1 MKSTISEDFLP
12 KRATPDSAGYDFF
25 LPEDVVIR
33 NGEWTVIDTGVMFED
48 TDLVTFDDAYFRD
61 WFMLVLPRSGLGF
74 KYGFRL
80 ANGSG
85 VIDNKYRDTIKA
97 KVTIDIGDEL
107 HLKKGDRFMQ
117 GIMIP
122 FGKVRGEV
130 EPTEARKGGFGS
142 TGA

>member
-1 MKSTISEDFLP
+1 MKSVISDEFVP
-12 KRATPDSAGYDFF
+12 RRATPDSAGYDFF
-25 LPEDVVIR
+25 IPEDVTIR
-33 NGEWTVIDTGVMFED
+33 NGEWTTIDTGVVFED
-48 TDLVTFDDAYFRD
+48 NDLITFDGAYFKD

-97 KVTIDIGDEL
+97 KVTIDIGDEI
-107 HLKKGDRFMQ
+107 HLNKGDRFMQ
-117 GIMIP
+117 GIIIP
-122 FGKVRGEV
+122 FGKIRGEV

>member
-1 MKSTISEDFLP
+1 MKSVISDEFVP
-12 KRATPDSAGYDFF
+12 RRATPDSAGYDFF
-25 LPEDVVIR
+25 IPEDVTIR
-33 NGEWTVIDTGVMFED
+33 NGEWTTIDTGVVFED
-48 TDLVTFDDAYFRD
+48 NDLITFDGAYFKD

-107 HLKKGDRFMQ
+107 HLNKGDRFMQ
-117 GIMIP
+117 GIIIP
-122 FGKVRGEV
+122 FGKIRGEV

>member
-1 MKSTISEDFLP
+1 MKSLIADEFVP

-33 NGEWTVIDTGVMFED
+33 KGEWTVIDTGVVFED
-48 TDLVTFDDAYFRD
+48 TDLVTFDDAYFKD

-74 KYGFRL
+74 KHGFRL

-97 KVTIDIGDEL
+97 KVTIDIGDKLE
-107 HLKKGDRFMQ
+107 LKKGDRFMQ
-117 GIMIP
+117 GIIIP
-122 FGKVRGEV
+122 FGKMRGETI
-130 EPTEARKGGFGS
+130 PTEERKGGFGS